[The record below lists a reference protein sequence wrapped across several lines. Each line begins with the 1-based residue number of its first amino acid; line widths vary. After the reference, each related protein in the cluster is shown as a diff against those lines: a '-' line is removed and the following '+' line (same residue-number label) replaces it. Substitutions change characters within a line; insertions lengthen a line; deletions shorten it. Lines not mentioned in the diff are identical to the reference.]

1 MKSENYKFTIIRADK
16 VGIDVRNQ
24 MAQIFADGFTQ
35 WLGYFS
41 KDKNVIA
48 NAFAHMFVLDQFYI
62 AITDNKVAGMVAC
75 TDCTTLSIRLN
86 KNELRKY
93 LGFVKGSIAGI
104 VLKKEFE
111 SPFENPPAETGSIE
125 YVGTASEF
133 RGKGVASQIIKYIFD
148 NTPYSEYI
156 IEEVADTNIPAMNLY
171 KKIGFE
177 EYKRIPVPQKNA
189 KKIGINYL
197 ISLKLRRYSNKK

>member
-1 MKSENYKFTIIRADK
+1 MQSENYKFTVIRADK
-16 VGIDVRNQ
+16 ADIDVRNQ
-24 MAQIFADGFTQ
+24 MSRIFADGFSQ

-41 KDKNVIA
+41 KDKNIIA
-48 NAFAHMFVLDQFYI
+48 NAFAHMFVLEQFYV
-62 AITDNKVAGMVAC
+62 ATVENKIAGMVAC
-75 TDCTTLSIRLN
+75 TDCKTLSVRLN
-86 KNELRKY
+86 KRELRKH
-93 LGFVKGSIAGI
+93 LGVVKGSVAGI

-111 SPFENPPAETGSIE
+111 SPFKNPPSDTGSIE

-133 RGKGVASQIIKYIFD
+133 RGKGVASQIIKYIFE

-171 KKIGFE
+171 NKIGFE
-177 EYKRIPVPQKNA
+177 EYKRTPVPPKNV

-197 ISLKLRRYSNKK
+197 ISLKLRKYSNEK

>member
-1 MKSENYKFTIIRADK
+1 MQLENNKIRVIRADK
-16 VGIDVRNQ
+16 IDIDVRNQ
-24 MAQIFADGFTQ
+24 MSQIFAEGFTQ

-48 NAFAHMFVLDQFYI
+48 KTFAHMFVLDKFYV
-62 AITDNKVAGMVAC
+62 AIVENKITGMVAC
-75 TDCTTLSIRLN
+75 TDCKTLSIQLN
-86 KNELRKY
+86 KRELRKH
-93 LGFVKGSIAGI
+93 LGVVKGSVAGI

-111 SPFENPPAETGSIE
+111 SPFKSPQVDTGSIE
-125 YVGTASEF
+125 YVGTASKF

-148 NTPYSEYI
+148 NTPYREYI

-177 EYKRIPVPQKNA
+177 EYKRIPVSQKNA
-189 KKIGINYL
+189 KKIGVNYL
-197 ISLKLRRYSNKK
+197 ISLKLRKYSNKI

>member
-1 MKSENYKFTIIRADK
+1 MQSEGYKFTVIRADK
-16 VGIDVRNQ
+16 TGLDIRNQ
-24 MAQIFADGFTQ
+24 MSQIFADGFIQ

-41 KDKNVIA
+41 KDKNIIA
-48 NAFAHMFVLDQFYI
+48 KAFAHMFVLDQFYI
-62 AITDNKVAGMVAC
+62 AKVDNKIAGMVAC
-75 TDCTTLSIRLN
+75 TDCTTASVRLD
-86 KNELRKY
+86 KKELRKY

-111 SPFENPPAETGSIE
+111 SPFKNPPADTGSIE

-133 RGKGVASQIIKYIFD
+133 RGKGVASQIINYIFD

-177 EYKRIPVPQKNA
+177 EYKRATVPKKNA

-197 ISLKLRRYSNKK
+197 VSLKLRKYSNKI

>member
-1 MKSENYKFTIIRADK
+1 MQLEDNKFTVIRADK
-16 VGIDVRNQ
+16 IDIDVRNQ
-24 MAQIFADGFTQ
+24 MSRIFADGFAQ

-41 KDKNVIA
+41 KDKEVIA

-62 AITDNKVAGMVAC
+62 AIVDNKVAGMVAC
-75 TDCTTLSIRLN
+75 TDCKNLSVRLN
-86 KNELRKY
+86 KRELRKY

-111 SPFENPPAETGSIE
+111 SPFENPPKDTGSIE
-125 YVGTASEF
+125 YVGTTSEF
-133 RGKGVASQIIKYIFD
+133 RGRGVASQIIKYIFD

-156 IEEVADTNIPAMNLY
+156 IEEVADTNIPAINLY

-177 EYKRIPVPQKNA
+177 EYKRTPVPQKNA

-197 ISLKLRRYSNKK
+197 ISLRLRKDSNEK

>member
-1 MKSENYKFTIIRADK
+1 MQLENYKFTVIRADK
-16 VGIDVRNQ
+16 ADIDVKNQ
-24 MAQIFADGFTQ
+24 MSRIFADGFAQ

-41 KDKNVIA
+41 KDKEVIA

-62 AITDNKVAGMVAC
+62 AIADNKVAGMVAC
-75 TDCTTLSIRLN
+75 TDCINLSVRLN
-86 KNELRKY
+86 KKELRKY

-104 VLKKEFE
+104 ILKKEFE
-111 SPFENPPAETGSIE
+111 SPFKSPPKDTGSIE

-133 RGKGVASQIIKYIFD
+133 RGKGVASQIIQYIFD
-148 NTPYSEYI
+148 NTPYCKYI

-177 EYKRIPVPQKNA
+177 EYKRTPVPQKNA

-197 ISLKLRRYSNKK
+197 ISLKAKKYTNKT

>member
-1 MKSENYKFTIIRADK
+1 MS
-16 VGIDVRNQ
+16 
-24 MAQIFADGFTQ
+24 QIFAEGFTQ

-48 NAFAHMFVLDQFYI
+48 KAFAHMFVLDQFYV
-62 AITDNKVAGMVAC
+62 ATVENKIAGMVAC
-75 TDCTTLSIRLN
+75 TDCKTLSVRLN
-86 KNELRKY
+86 KRELRKH
-93 LGFVKGSIAGI
+93 LGVVKGSVAGI

-111 SPFENPPAETGSIE
+111 SPFKSPQAGTGSIE

-156 IEEVADTNIPAMNLY
+156 IEEVADTNTPAMNLY
-171 KKIGFE
+171 KKVGFE
-177 EYKRIPVPQKNA
+177 EYKRISVPQKNA

-197 ISLKLRRYSNKK
+197 ISLKLRKHSNKI

>member
-1 MKSENYKFTIIRADK
+1 MQSEDNKFVIIRADK
-16 VGIDVRNQ
+16 TGIEVRNQ
-24 MAQIFADGFTQ
+24 MAQIFADGFSQ

-41 KDKNVIA
+41 KDKEVIA

-62 AITDNKVAGMVAC
+62 AIVDNKVAGMVAC
-75 TDCTTLSIRLN
+75 TDCKELSVKLN
-86 KNELRKY
+86 KRELRKY

-104 VLKKEFE
+104 ILKKEFE
-111 SPFENPPAETGSIE
+111 SPFKNPPEDTGSIE

-133 RGKGVASQIIKYIFD
+133 RGRGVASQIMQYIFD

-177 EYKRIPVPQKNA
+177 EYKRIPVPEKNA

-197 ISLKLRRYSNKK
+197 ISLKLIKY

>member
-1 MKSENYKFTIIRADK
+1 MQSEDNKFVIIRADK
-16 VGIDVRNQ
+16 TGIEVRNQ
-24 MAQIFADGFTQ
+24 MAQIFADGFSQ

-41 KDKNVIA
+41 KDKEVIA

-62 AITDNKVAGMVAC
+62 AIVDNKVTGMVAC
-75 TDCTTLSIRLN
+75 TDCKELSVKLN
-86 KNELRKY
+86 KRELRKY

-104 VLKKEFE
+104 ILKKEFE
-111 SPFENPPAETGSIE
+111 SPFKNPPEDTGSIE

-133 RGKGVASQIIKYIFD
+133 RGRGVASHIMQYIFD

-156 IEEVADTNIPAMNLY
+156 IEEVADTNIPAINLY

-177 EYKRIPVPQKNA
+177 EYKRIPVPEKNA
-189 KKIGINYL
+189 KNIGINYL
-197 ISLKLRRYSNKK
+197 ISLKLIKY

>member
-1 MKSENYKFTIIRADK
+1 MQLEDNKFTVIRADK
-16 VGIDVRNQ
+16 IDIDVRNQ
-24 MAQIFADGFTQ
+24 MSQIFADGFTQ

-48 NAFAHMFVLDQFYI
+48 KAFSHMFVLDQFYV
-62 AITDNKVAGMVAC
+62 ATVENKIAGMVAC
-75 TDCTTLSIRLN
+75 TDCKTLSVRLN
-86 KNELRKY
+86 KRELRKH
-93 LGFVKGSIAGI
+93 LGVVKGSVAGI

-111 SPFENPPAETGSIE
+111 SPFKSPQADTGSIE

-133 RGKGVASQIIKYIFD
+133 RGIGVASQIIKYIFE

-171 KKIGFE
+171 NKIGFE
-177 EYKRIPVPQKNA
+177 EYKRTPVPPKNV

-197 ISLKLRRYSNKK
+197 ISLKLRNYSNEK

>member
-1 MKSENYKFTIIRADK
+1 MQLEDNTFEVVRADK
-16 VGIDVRNQ
+16 TDIDVRNQ
-24 MAQIFADGFTQ
+24 MAQIFADGFIQ
-35 WLGYFS
+35 WLEYFS

-48 NAFAHMFVLDQFYI
+48 KAFTHMFVLEQFYV
-62 AITDNKVAGMVAC
+62 AKVDNKIAGMVAC
-75 TDCTTLSIRLN
+75 TDCTTPSVRLN
-86 KNELRKY
+86 KKELRKY

-111 SPFENPPAETGSIE
+111 SPFKNPPEDTGSIE

-177 EYKRIPVPQKNA
+177 EYKQTPVPQKNA

-197 ISLKLRRYSNKK
+197 ISLKLRKYSNKT